1 MKGRNEE
8 VGVKDLL
15 SIFKPKLWLIV
26 LCAVVLSVI
35 FATYSA
41 LFKPDTYTSRS
52 ILMLSRDNS
61 TTISTSD
68 IELSYLVIENL
79 GIVMSSRDFLEV
91 VATSVNETYAERGW
105 NITGEELSK
114 CVALSSSGETSVFS
128 IKVTTT
134 DSFKS
139 YAISE
144 VFVSYL
150 LPNLAAD
157 TDAPIKSF
165 LPNNYSKI
173 NIKCIESP
181 RQVTERNSKGVTTN
195 ALIGFLVGGFA
206 CALVVYLIYIF
217 DVVIRDRKKL
227 EDHFDIPVIGV
238 IPKYSSDTKEA
249 EEGGG
254 KR

>member
-8 VGVKDLL
+8 VGIKDLL
-15 SIFKPKLWLIV
+15 SIFKPKLWIIT
-26 LCAVVLSVI
+26 LCAVVLSVV
-35 FATYSA
+35 FATCSA

-91 VATSVNETYAERGW
+91 VANTVNEKYADRGW
-105 NITGEELSK
+105 NVTGEN
-114 CVALSSSGETSVFS
+114 LSSWVSLTSSGKTSVFS

-139 YAISE
+139 YAVSE

-150 LPNLAAD
+150 LAD
-157 TDAPIKSF
+157 VANDTEAPIKSF

-181 RQVTERNSKGVTTN
+181 RHVTERHSKGVATN
-195 ALIGFLVGGFA
+195 ALIGLLVGGFM
-206 CALVVYLIYIF
+206 CALVIYLIYIF
-217 DVVIRDRKKL
+217 DVVIRDRKKI

-238 IPKYSSDTKEA
+238 IPKYAPDNSEA

-254 KR
+254 KK

>member
-26 LCAVVLSVI
+26 LCAVV
-35 FATYSA
+35 
-41 LFKPDTYTSRS
+41 
-52 ILMLSRDNS
+52 LSRDNS

-91 VATSVNETYAERGW
+91 VANAVNETYAERDW
-105 NITGEELSK
+105 RVTGDDLSNWVK
-114 CVALSSSGETSVFS
+114 LSISGKTSIFS
-128 IKVTTT
+128 LAVTTN

-144 VFVSYL
+144 VIVSFL
-150 LPNLAAD
+150 LPDVVAD
-157 TDAPIKSF
+157 ADAPIKNF

-195 ALIGFLVGGFA
+195 ALIGLLVGGFA
-206 CALVVYLIYIF
+206 CALVIYLVHVF

-238 IPKYSSDTKEA
+238 IPKYSSDVKEA
-249 EEGGG
+249 EGGG
-254 KR
+254 SKK